1 VQKVKGLSF
10 IDAVKWLATEYGLKY
25 TTATIQK
32 KIDPQKKAKQQPSK
46 TQNYR
51 AYEYALT
58 TYKLNNPKSTILADW
73 LKSRKI
79 SKETADAAEICVSIR
94 NCLINHAI
102 TSENYG
108 NSRELLG
115 ELESTGLV
123 RPLYSDPTVD
133 LATHLDIAAKYR
145 DFFYDNR
152 IIFPIRDI
160 TNVLLGFAA
169 RKLDNT
175 NSSPKY
181 LYTPNLPKAHILYR
195 AREASIRVAQLAKDG
210 ESPIIYVCEGLI
222 DALRLESF
230 GLAAVAVL
238 GSKAS
243 ESQAKII
250 IQLAKSLPE
259 VTPLQVR
266 IFLDK
271 DTAGLKGAASTIKT
285 FLTQDPDR
293 RLELAFVWQESKHT
307 DLGQTPKDPDE
318 LLKNITSPIAAKELL
333 DEITHS
339 AAVAL
344 ISEKLRILPEEILD
358 RNRGA

>member
-1 VQKVKGLSF
+1 M
-10 IDAVKWLATEYGLKY
+10 
-25 TTATIQK
+25 
-32 KIDPQKKAKQQPSK
+32 
-46 TQNYR
+46 
-51 AYEYALT
+51 
-58 TYKLNNPKSTILADW
+58 
-73 LKSRKI
+73 
-79 SKETADAAEICVSIR
+79 
-94 NCLINHAI
+94 
-102 TSENYG
+102 
-108 NSRELLG
+108 
-115 ELESTGLV
+115 
-123 RPLYSDPTVD
+123 
-133 LATHLDIAAKYR
+133 
-145 DFFYDNR
+145 
-152 IIFPIRDI
+152 

-169 RKLDNT
+169 RKLDDT

-181 LYTPNLPKAHILYR
+181 LYTPSLPKAHILYR

-210 ESPIIYVCEGLI
+210 EAPIIYVCEGLI

-250 IQLAKSLPE
+250 TQLAKSLPE

-266 IFLDK
+266 IFLDR
-271 DTAGLKGAASTIKT
+271 DTAGLKGASSTIKT
-285 FLTQDPDR
+285 LLTQDADR

-307 DLGQTPKDPDE
+307 DPGQTSKDPDE

-344 ISEKLRILPEEILD
+344 ISEKLGILPEEILD
-358 RNRGA
+358 DQKWENLPYGPKSRSISYLRTISDNEIARVTQYWRVSRNPEPKWLSDISSFTRTTESHTLSERTVPTPNDLTVKLNHARELAQTGANKGEVLSDIATWRRLSLAATAFNEGIISRLKENNYKPSEPFDAVHVSRGFGKKKNA